1 MVHAYGRLVHASR
14 TDGRLVHACILT
26 RATRCA
32 GRRSWCMRLSRAS
45 RASSVSFCPRLWMCV
60 WVVWAHGGG
69 GTGPTRRDRTNVCWS
84 SARTPA
90 TSEQA
95 PDHARAHAHAHRHVQ
110 THLHT
115 RVQKCQRARA
125 QARRRK
131 QANSRTLGRTHG
143 RTRGMAR
150 GRTLGRKLES
160 TRALDRTRQHS
171 STKLPANATALEAL
185 THREG
190 GGRAG
195 ELARAIATR
204 HAESA
209 LRVVCI
215 AGPTASGKTT
225 FSHKLALALRA
236 QGLCACVRA
245 RETQRY

>member
-1 MVHAYGRLVHASR
+1 VCRQALLVHAAESR
-14 TDGRLVHACILT
+14 LESKLGLFLSPFVDVCVGCVGAR
-26 RATRCA
+26 
-32 GRRSWCMRLSRAS
+32 GRRDRTNAEGQDQRLLERQDQ
-45 RASSVSFCPRLWMCV
+45 RLWRVRTNVC
-60 WVVWAHGGG
+60 W
-69 GTGPTRRDRTNVCWS
+69 RDRTNVCWS

-160 TRALDRTRQHS
+160 TRALDRARQHS